1 MVTLRHSSDRLASL
15 EHGMRVAG
23 VREFRSRAPE
33 LVKGNELVFV
43 TRHGKLSGLLVPLG
57 EPQELPVELRREL
70 LTRLGT
76 GIANHLKRRG
86 VSEAKVLRD
95 FEAWRKAR
103 RRSRRRR

>member
-1 MVTLRHSSDRLASL
+1 
-15 EHGMRVAG
+15 MRVAG

-33 LVKGNELVFV
+33 LVKGDELVFV
-43 TRHGKLSGLLVPLG
+43 TRHGKLSGLLVPLS

-70 LTRLGT
+70 LTRLGA
-76 GIANHLKRRG
+76 GIARQLKAHG

>member
-1 MVTLRHSSDRLASL
+1 
-15 EHGMRVAG
+15 MRVAG

-70 LTRLGT
+70 LTRLGA
-76 GIANHLKRRG
+76 GIANHLKGRG
-86 VSEAKVLRD
+86 VSQAKVLRD